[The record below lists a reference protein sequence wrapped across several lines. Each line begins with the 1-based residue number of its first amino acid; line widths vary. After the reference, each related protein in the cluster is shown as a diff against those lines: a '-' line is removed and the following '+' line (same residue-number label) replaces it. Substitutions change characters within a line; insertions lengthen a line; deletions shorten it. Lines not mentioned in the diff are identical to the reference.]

1 MKRRVQLLLTCL
13 VMAAVLTGCQ
23 AAAEPHEGEAE
34 GYGGT
39 LRVRVRTN
47 GTDVTAVEVIEHHE
61 TEGVGTRAI
70 DVMPDAI
77 VRSDTP
83 DVDGVSGA
91 TRTSDAIRAAVR
103 MALGQTATPSSMDA
117 PTASP
122 ARRSG
127 VGMAASAHAP
137 REGSSDQGFSV
148 VVASAD
154 FDAEGRILS
163 VMMDEM
169 EIVTPGGS
177 ENRPAF
183 SGFPTDD
190 GDQERFRQ
198 EVASFTSK
206 RAQGDAYRMPKG
218 TWAEQMDAYELLME
232 EIFLQG
238 FSDQVS
244 ELNLSN
250 PDSLYLITT
259 DGYTAHLGDM
269 TEMRAKIGTVRA
281 VVAKLREMGKEGGVI
296 EASVPAV
303 ATYTPS
309 EL

>member
-218 TWAEQMDAYELLME
+218 TWAEQMDAYAEMMKGKTIEEVEAWFAAHFDPETGYPLTEGEGSDPDILSQASISLSSPRADLLTA
-232 EIFLQG
+232 LRRAAPAG
-238 FSDQVS
+238 GSDHQA
-244 ELNLSN
+244 L
-250 PDSLYLITT
+250 PD
-259 DGYTAHLGDM
+259 DRGDTAA
-269 TEMRAKIGTVRA
+269 R
-281 VVAKLREMGKEGGVI
+281 
-296 EASVPAV
+296 P
-303 ATYTPS
+303 
-309 EL
+309 